1 MKSTAFFIIF
11 WRAIIEANI
20 SFWKV
25 RVRLYD
31 LCLKN
36 TWLVCVLLTFLFSYQ
51 GELQTFVSV
60 EYRNFF
66 LYFWYFSQLIF
77 LCIYSSLLKVY
88 LWFCHQFL
96 MKLSRFTGKKNK
108 KAWFWDNFFCFQ
120 IFEFFGMYLKTDVNI
135 NLSKF
140 LWAAI
145 NNFKVILLPGHT
157 VMLLHQVYVLTYIYS
172 YIKFWCAKMK
182 AP

>member
-1 MKSTAFFIIF
+1 MSQKSFYNEINSIF
-11 WRAIIEANI
+11 HHFLKGYIIEANI

-25 RVRLYD
+25 RVRLDD
-31 LCLKN
+31 LCPKN
-36 TWLVCVLLTFLFSYQ
+36 TWLVCILLTFLFSYQ
-51 GELQTFVSV
+51 GELQTSVNV

-66 LYFWYFSQLIF
+66 LHFWYFSQLIF

-157 VMLLHQVYVLTYIYS
+157 VMLLHQVYVLTL
-172 YIKFWCAKMK
+172 FTAT
-182 AP
+182 